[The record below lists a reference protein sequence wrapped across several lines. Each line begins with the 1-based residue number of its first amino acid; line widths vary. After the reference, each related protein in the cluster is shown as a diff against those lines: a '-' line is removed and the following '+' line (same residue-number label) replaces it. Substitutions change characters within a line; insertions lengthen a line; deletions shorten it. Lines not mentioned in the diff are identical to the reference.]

1 MTKESGLRPAESRGH
16 RSEGKGDPEGN
27 MKTEQGGMVQKNG
40 REKTGAVAQL
50 ECAGLASPMP
60 HRRAGRWQVFYL
72 FHGSFICILYIRDLE
87 SSRRHKITNNANTIV
102 ITEKPRA
109 L

>member
-1 MTKESGLRPAESRGH
+1 MA
-16 RSEGKGDPEGN
+16 
-27 MKTEQGGMVQKNG
+27 QKNG
-40 REKTGAVAQL
+40 RQKTGAVAQL
-50 ECAGLASPMP
+50 ERAGLASPMP
-60 HRRAGRWQVFYL
+60 RWRADRRQLFYS
-72 FHGSFICILYIRDLE
+72 FQGSFICILYIRDLE